1 MKILFVSQYFYPET
15 FRGNDIVFDFVK
27 KGHDVTVLTGKPNY
41 PLGTF
46 FDGYK
51 FWGVQ
56 KEIING
62 ANVIRVPTFPRGKS
76 SAIKLIL
83 NYCSFFLFSYPY
95 SRFKT
100 DKDFD
105 IIFVQQLSPVTMAM
119 PGIWALKRNNKAKLY
134 LWILDL
140 WPESVTAT
148 TGNTNKFI
156 FSLLDNLVKYIYSKS
171 DYILISSKS
180 FENSIK
186 QRSINKQI
194 LYFPNWAESIYE
206 ETEINN
212 IYDLPKLPNGFNI
225 MFAGNIGEAQ
235 DFETILSAAI
245 QTKVE
250 NINWILVG
258 DGRKLDWVRSQ
269 VKFHNL
275 QNIAILGRYPIEA
288 MPYFFKEANV
298 MLLTL
303 KNSTISDLT
312 VPAKLQAYTA
322 SGKIILAAINGEAY
336 DIINSQNIGL
346 ACKSGDFMSLSEN
359 AKILKNISDEQKI
372 LMEQNSR
379 NLYYSNYSKKVLL
392 DKLENIFKS
401 NFKIE

>member
-46 FDGYK
+46 YEGYK
-51 FWGVQ
+51 FWGIQ

-119 PGIWALKRNNKAKLY
+119 PGIWALKRNKKAKLY
-134 LWILDL
+134 LWVLDL

-148 TGNTNKFI
+148 TGISNKFI
-156 FSLLDNLVKYIYSKS
+156 ISLLDNLVKYIYSKS

-206 ETEINN
+206 ETELNN
-212 IYDLPKLPNGFNI
+212 NYDLPKLPDGFNI

-312 VPAKLQAYTA
+312 VPAKLQAYIA

-336 DIINSQNIGL
+336 DIINSQKIGI
-346 ACKSGDFMSLSEN
+346 ACKSGDFKSLSEN
-359 AKILKNISDEQKI
+359 AKILKNIPDEQKI

-379 NLYYSNYSKKVLL
+379 NLYYSSYSKKVLL
-392 DKLENIFKS
+392 EDLENIFKS
-401 NFKIE
+401 NCNIE

>member
-1 MKILFVSQYFYPET
+1 MKILYVSQYFYPET

-27 KGHDVTVLTGKPNY
+27 KGHEVTVITGKPNY

-46 FDGYK
+46 YHGYK
-51 FWGVQ
+51 FWGVK

-62 ANVIRVPTFPRGKS
+62 ANVIRIPTFPRGKGG
-76 SAIKLIL
+76 ALKLIL
-83 NYCSFFLFSYPY
+83 NYFSFYLFSYPY

-100 DKDFD
+100 DRDFD

-119 PGIWALKRNNKAKLY
+119 PAIWALKRNKNAKLY
-134 LWILDL
+134 LWVLDL

-148 TGNTNKFI
+148 TGIANKFI
-156 FSLLDNLVKYIYSKS
+156 IGLLNKLVKYIYSKS
-171 DYILISSKS
+171 DFILISSKS
-180 FENSIK
+180 FEKSIQ

-206 ETEINN
+206 ETELNKD
-212 IYDLPKLPNGFNI
+212 YELPILPNGFNI

-245 QTKVE
+245 QTKAE
-250 NINWILVG
+250 NINWILLG

-275 QNIAILGRYPIEA
+275 HNVVILGRYPIEG
-288 MPYFFKEANV
+288 MPYFFREANV

-303 KNSTISDLT
+303 KNSLISDLT
-312 VPAKLQAYTA
+312 VPAKLQAYAA
-322 SGKIILAAINGEAY
+322 SGKIILAAINGEAKS
-336 DIINSQNIGL
+336 IINEHNIGL
-346 ACKSGDFMSLSEN
+346 ACESGDFKSLSEN
-359 AKILKNISDEQKI
+359 AIILKNISEEQRIK
-372 LMEQNSR
+372 MEKNSK
-379 NLYYSNYSKKVLL
+379 NLYYTSYSKKVLL
-392 DKLENIFKS
+392 DNLENIF
-401 NFKIE
+401 NFNYIIE

>member
-46 FDGYK
+46 YEGYK
-51 FWGVQ
+51 FWGIQ
-56 KEIING
+56 KEIINR

-119 PGIWALKRNNKAKLY
+119 PGIWALKRNKKAKLY
-134 LWILDL
+134 LWVLDL

-148 TGNTNKFI
+148 TGITNKFI
-156 FSLLDNLVKYIYSKS
+156 ISLLDNLVKYIYSKS

-206 ETEINN
+206 ETELNN
-212 IYDLPKLPNGFNI
+212 NYDLPKLPNGFNI

-245 QTKVE
+245 QTKAE

-312 VPAKLQAYTA
+312 VPAKLQAYIA

-346 ACKSGDFMSLSEN
+346 ACKSGDFKSLSEN
-359 AKILKNISDEQKI
+359 AKILKNISEEQKI

-379 NLYYSNYSKKVLL
+379 NLYYSSYSKKVLL
-392 DKLENIFKS
+392 DNLENIFKS
-401 NFKIE
+401 NCNIE

>member
-1 MKILFVSQYFYPET
+1 MKILFVSQYFFPET

-27 KGHDVTVLTGKPNY
+27 KGYDVTVLTGKPNY

-46 FDGYK
+46 YEGYN
-51 FWGVQ
+51 FWGVR

-62 ANVIRVPTFPRGKS
+62 ANVIRIPTFPRGKS

-83 NYCSFFLFSYPY
+83 NYFSFFLFSYPY

-119 PGIWALKRNNKAKLY
+119 PGIWALKRNKKAKLY
-134 LWILDL
+134 LWVLDL

-148 TGNTNKFI
+148 TGITNKFI
-156 FSLLDNLVKYIYSKS
+156 ISFLDKLVKYIYSKS
-171 DYILISSKS
+171 DFILVSSKA
-180 FENSIK
+180 FEKSIK
-186 QRSINKQI
+186 KRSINKVI

-206 ETEINN
+206 ETGSIRNFE
-212 IYDLPKLPNGFNI
+212 LPILPNGFNI

-245 QTKVE
+245 QTKAE

-258 DGRKLDWVRSQ
+258 DGRKLDWVKSK

-275 QNIAILGRYPIEA
+275 HNVVILGRYPIEV
-288 MPYFFKEANV
+288 MPYFFSEANV

-303 KNSTISDLT
+303 KNSLISDLT
-312 VPAKLQAYTA
+312 VPAKLQAYSA
-322 SGKIILAAINGEAY
+322 SGKIILAAINGEANS
-336 DIINSQNIGL
+336 IINKYNIGL
-346 ACKSGDFMSLSEN
+346 ACESGDFNSLSEN
-359 AKILKNISDEQKI
+359 AVILKNISEEQRIK
-372 LMEQNSR
+372 MERNSR
-379 NLYYSNYSKKVLL
+379 NLYDTSYSKKVLF
-392 DKLENIFKS
+392 DNLENIF
-401 NFKIE
+401 NLNRINE